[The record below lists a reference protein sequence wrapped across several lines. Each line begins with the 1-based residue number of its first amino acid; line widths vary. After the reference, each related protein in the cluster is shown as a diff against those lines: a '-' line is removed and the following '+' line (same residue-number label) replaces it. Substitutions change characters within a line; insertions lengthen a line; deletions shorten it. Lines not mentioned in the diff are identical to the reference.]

1 MIKQF
6 KQDAALVFG
15 LLTMVIFFTIGDNW
29 LADLS
34 DHSVAI
40 GLFIWLLIT
49 MLWCAFKV
57 VRHAD
62 ALAVKLGEPYGT
74 LVLTLTV
81 TVIEVSLI
89 AAVMLTGNANP
100 LLARD
105 TMMAVVMIVMNG
117 LVGASLLLGGL
128 KHSEQEYQLEG
139 TRAFLTVITPL
150 VVIALVLPSFTTST
164 TEATYTTGQQMLF
177 GLMTIVLFGV
187 FLAMQTIQQKHYFV
201 QPIAAQLHH
210 QAGESSRRHL
220 DNHGVVYHTLML
232 LVTITPIVL
241 LSKKLGVI
249 MDFGTVELQL
259 PVALGGIIIA
269 AIVLTPEGLAAL
281 KAARNNK
288 LQRSINICLGSVLA
302 TIGLTVPAVLTISLF
317 AGQPV
322 TLGLGPTGIVLI
334 ILTLFS
340 AALTFGGTKTSVL
353 QGAVHLALFFMY
365 LILIFAP

>member
-1 MIKQF
+1 MIKQL

-15 LLTMVIFFTIGDNW
+15 IITMVLFYTLGQSW
-29 LADLS
+29 LVPLS
-34 DHSVAI
+34 DHAVAI
-40 GLFIWLLIT
+40 GLFTWLLVT

-81 TVIEVSLI
+81 TAIEVSLI
-89 AAVMLTGNANP
+89 SAVMLTGKANP

-164 TEATYTTGQQMLF
+164 ADPSYTSGQQLVF
-177 GLMTIVLFGV
+177 GAMTIALFGV
-187 FLAMQTIQQKHYFV
+187 FLAMQTMQQKHYFV
-201 QPIAAQLHH
+201 QPIAAQLHE
-210 QAGESSRRHL
+210 QAGETSRRHL
-220 DNHGVVYHTLML
+220 DNHGVLYHTLML

-241 LSKKLGVI
+241 LSKKLGTV
-249 MDFGTVELQL
+249 MDFGIVELQL
-259 PVALGGIIIA
+259 PVALSGILIA

-281 KAARNNK
+281 KAARNNQ

-317 AGQPV
+317 VGQPV
-322 TLGLGPTGIVLI
+322 TLGLGPTGIILI
-334 ILTLFS
+334 MLTLFS
-340 AALTFGGTKTSVL
+340 AALTFGGTKTSIL
-353 QGAVHLALFFMY
+353 QGAVHIALFLMY

>member
-1 MIKQF
+1 
-6 KQDAALVFG
+6 
-15 LLTMVIFFTIGDNW
+15 
-29 LADLS
+29 
-34 DHSVAI
+34 
-40 GLFIWLLIT
+40 
-49 MLWCAFKV
+49 
-57 VRHAD
+57 
-62 ALAVKLGEPYGT
+62 
-74 LVLTLTV
+74 
-81 TVIEVSLI
+81 
-89 AAVMLTGNANP
+89 
-100 LLARD
+100 
-105 TMMAVVMIVMNG
+105 
-117 LVGASLLLGGL
+117 
-128 KHSEQEYQLEG
+128 
-139 TRAFLTVITPL
+139 
-150 VVIALVLPSFTTST
+150 
-164 TEATYTTGQQMLF
+164 
-177 GLMTIVLFGV
+177 
-187 FLAMQTIQQKHYFV
+187 
-201 QPIAAQLHH
+201 
-210 QAGESSRRHL
+210 
-220 DNHGVVYHTLML
+220 ML